1 MAALTLEDD
10 DLERLADLVAERIWA
25 RFEIVP
31 EGSTDGW
38 MSSADAAT
46 YLGLTRATLDKICAA
61 RSVPF
66 EQDKAGGKRWF
77 KRGDLDDW
85 RRGQT

>member
-1 MAALTLEDD
+1 MASISLEPD

-31 EGSTDGW
+31 EGPTDGW
-38 MSSADAAT
+38 MTSADAAA
-46 YLGLTRATLDKICAA
+46 YLGLTRAALDKLCAS
-61 RSVPF
+61 RVVPF
-66 EQDKAGGKRWF
+66 EQDKPGGKRWF
-77 KRGDLDDW
+77 KRADLDDW